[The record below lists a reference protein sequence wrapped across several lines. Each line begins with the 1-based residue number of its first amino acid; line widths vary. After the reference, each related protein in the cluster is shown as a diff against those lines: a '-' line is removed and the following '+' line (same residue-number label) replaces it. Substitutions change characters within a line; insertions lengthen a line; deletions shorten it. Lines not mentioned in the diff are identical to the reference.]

1 MILYSKTE
9 TPWKYCPLPG
19 SAFKRSTLIKST
31 SLWLPYMSILLGKG
45 VHPGVPELSHATCAG
60 TEQTSTPALA
70 EHSIFSIQLIRLLN
84 S

>member
-1 MILYSKTE
+1 
-9 TPWKYCPLPG
+9 
-19 SAFKRSTLIKST
+19 
-31 SLWLPYMSILLGKG
+31 MSILLGKG